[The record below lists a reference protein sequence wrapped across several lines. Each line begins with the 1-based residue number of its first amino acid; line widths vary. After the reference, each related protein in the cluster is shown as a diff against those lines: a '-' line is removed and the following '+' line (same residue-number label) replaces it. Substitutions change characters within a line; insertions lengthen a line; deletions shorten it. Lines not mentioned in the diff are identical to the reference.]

1 DNRRGQGFPVLSSY
15 TLSKTTDHA
24 GENKQTGATQTNPYD
39 LDFDWGYANSD
50 RRHRWV
56 TSFLWNLPGKFDHAL
71 AAAVLSDWTLAG
83 IVTMHSGNGFSV
95 TSGVDNARTGTGN
108 QRADI
113 AGD

>member
-1 DNRRGQGFPVLSSY
+1 MAQGFTVLSSY

-56 TSFLWNLPGKFDHAL
+56 TSFLWNLPGRFNNAL
-71 AAAVLSDWTLAG
+71 AAAVLSDWALAG
-83 IVTMHSGNGFSV
+83 IVPMHSGNGFSV
-95 TSGVDNARTGTGN
+95 TSGVRPEL
-108 QRADI
+108 RI
-113 AGD
+113 S